1 MTTLRI
7 ILAAALGAVITA
19 IVFLSLPATQ
29 EQEQETLRLLALL
42 ASREQETIT
51 AEPVPQITLNVDGVE
66 CWFAN
71 YPELTYRVADQAVD
85 VMITC
90 RPDIIDHYLPA
101 IERTQ

>member
-1 MTTLRI
+1 MPALRI
-7 ILAAALGAVITA
+7 ILAVALGAVITA
-19 IVFLSLPATQ
+19 IVLLSLPAKQ
-29 EQEQETLRLLALL
+29 EQEPVEIV
-42 ASREQETIT
+42 EIV
-51 AEPVPQITLNVDGVE
+51 EPAPQIPQITLNVDGVE

-90 RPDIIDHYLPA
+90 LPDIIDHYLPA

>member
-42 ASREQETIT
+42 ASRE
-51 AEPVPQITLNVDGVE
+51 
-66 CWFAN
+66 
-71 YPELTYRVADQAVD
+71 
-85 VMITC
+85 
-90 RPDIIDHYLPA
+90 
-101 IERTQ
+101 

>member
-7 ILAAALGAVITA
+7 TLAAMAGAVITA
-19 IVFLSLPATQ
+19 IVFLSLPVEK
-29 EQEQETLRLLALL
+29 EQQETAG
-42 ASREQETIT
+42 EPV
-51 AEPVPQITLNVDGVE
+51 PVPQIPQVTLNVDGVE

-71 YPELTYRVADQAVD
+71 YPRLTYRVADQAVD

-90 RPDIIDHYLPA
+90 KTVILDHYLPA